1 LYLAPSFALFRSNQT
16 NESSQGTTSFLQVD
30 EEEGLLDECAN
41 NNENVSAL
49 YVFCAIALVAT
60 VAYNYA
66 GLALSIVGI
75 AALSAGE

>member
-1 LYLAPSFALFRSNQT
+1 MSFH
-16 NESSQGTTSFLQVD
+16 QVE

-49 YVFCAIALVAT
+49 YIFFCAIALVAT
-60 VAYNYA
+60 AAYNYA

-75 AALSAGE
+75 AALSDGE